1 MRKVLRFV
9 IFACFLSP
17 VSGILM
23 VLRVC
28 CGAYAQ
34 MRVALRFFRGGGCFS
49 PTDPAFNVRCGMRA
63 ENYAGVYLLS
73 CDLHCHTKLSDG
85 SVGIEELISLAKRR
99 GLHTIAITDH
109 DTFAGAV
116 RGVNIGKRAGVNVI
130 PGAELSAVDA
140 ATGRKVHI
148 LCYCCASPARLE
160 GLCRRTLE
168 SRKKAA
174 TDMLRRVMRYYPI
187 SPELVVRCATG
198 SAAVYKQHIMHAL
211 MDAGFTDSIFGEVFE
226 HLFHSENGVAV
237 SKVEYPEVRDVI
249 TQIHEAGGIAVLA
262 HPYTYDSIALMEQ
275 LTAESLLDGIE
286 VQHPSHSAQQAETL
300 AAFATAH
307 GLLMTGG
314 SDFHGMYGKGA
325 RAVGSTVIDDDAAA
339 ALMKFKRMG

>member
-1 MRKVLRFV
+1 MR
-9 IFACFLSP
+9 
-17 VSGILM
+17 
-23 VLRVC
+23 
-28 CGAYAQ
+28 
-34 MRVALRFFRGGGCFS
+34 
-49 PTDPAFNVRCGMRA
+49 RCTH
-63 ENYAGVYLLS
+63 LS

-130 PGAELSAVDA
+130 PGAELSAVDS

-148 LCYCCASPARLE
+148 LCYNCASAARLE

-174 TDMLRRVMRYYPI
+174 TEMLRKVMRYYPI

-211 MDAGFTDSIFGEVFE
+211 MDAGFADSIFGEVFE
-226 HLFHSENGVAV
+226 RLFNRENGVAV
-237 SKVEYPEVRDVI
+237 AAVEYPDVRDVI
-249 TQIHEAGGIAVLA
+249 AQVHEAGGIAVLA
-262 HPYTYDSIALMEQ
+262 HPYVYDSTDLMQQ
-275 LTAESLLDGIE
+275 LVKEELLDGIE
-286 VQHPSHSAQQAETL
+286 VHHPSHDEARRTALTD
-300 AAFATAH
+300 FAKEH
-307 GLLMTGG
+307 HLLMTGG

-325 RAVGSTVIDDDAAA
+325 RSVGRTVIDDDAAA
-339 ALMKFKRMG
+339 ALMKFKR

>member
-1 MRKVLRFV
+1 M
-9 IFACFLSP
+9 
-17 VSGILM
+17 
-23 VLRVC
+23 
-28 CGAYAQ
+28 
-34 MRVALRFFRGGGCFS
+34 
-49 PTDPAFNVRCGMRA
+49 
-63 ENYAGVYLLS
+63 S

-130 PGAELSAVDA
+130 PGAELSAVDS

-148 LCYCCASPARLE
+148 LCYNCASAARLE

-174 TDMLRRVMRYYPI
+174 TEMLRKVMRYYPI

-211 MDAGFTDSIFGEVFE
+211 MDAGFADSIFGEVFE
-226 HLFHSENGVAV
+226 RLFNRENGVAV
-237 SKVEYPEVRDVI
+237 AAVEYPDVRDVI
-249 TQIHEAGGIAVLA
+249 AQVHEAGGIAVLA
-262 HPYTYDSIALMEQ
+262 HPYVYDSTDLMQQ
-275 LTAESLLDGIE
+275 LVKEELLDGIE
-286 VQHPSHSAQQAETL
+286 VHHPSHDEARRTTL
-300 AAFATAH
+300 TDFAKEH
-307 GLLMTGG
+307 HLLMTGG

-325 RAVGSTVIDDDAAA
+325 RSVGSTVIDDDAAA
-339 ALMKFKRMG
+339 ALMKFKR

>member
-1 MRKVLRFV
+1 M
-9 IFACFLSP
+9 
-17 VSGILM
+17 
-23 VLRVC
+23 
-28 CGAYAQ
+28 
-34 MRVALRFFRGGGCFS
+34 
-49 PTDPAFNVRCGMRA
+49 
-63 ENYAGVYLLS
+63 S

-116 RGVNIGKRAGVNVI
+116 RGVNIGKRAGVHVI
-130 PGAELSAVDA
+130 PGAELSAVDS

-148 LCYCCASPARLE
+148 LCYNCASAARLE

-174 TDMLRRVMRYYPI
+174 TEMLRKVMRYYPI

-211 MDAGFTDSIFGEVFE
+211 MDAGFADSIFGEVFE
-226 HLFHSENGVAV
+226 RLFNSENGVAV
-237 SKVEYPEVRDVI
+237 AAVEYPDVRDVI
-249 TQIHEAGGIAVLA
+249 AQVHEAGGIAVLA
-262 HPYTYDSIALMEQ
+262 HPYVYDSTDLMQQ
-275 LTAESLLDGIE
+275 LVKEELLDGIE
-286 VQHPSHSAQQAETL
+286 VHHPSHDEARRTALTD
-300 AAFATAH
+300 FAKEH
-307 GLLMTGG
+307 YLLMTGG

-325 RAVGSTVIDDDAAA
+325 RSVGSTVIDDDAAA
-339 ALMKFKRMG
+339 ALMKFKR

>member
-1 MRKVLRFV
+1 M
-9 IFACFLSP
+9 
-17 VSGILM
+17 
-23 VLRVC
+23 
-28 CGAYAQ
+28 
-34 MRVALRFFRGGGCFS
+34 
-49 PTDPAFNVRCGMRA
+49 
-63 ENYAGVYLLS
+63 S

-116 RGVNIGKRAGVNVI
+116 RGVNIGKRAGVNVV
-130 PGAELSAVDA
+130 PGAELSAVDS

-148 LCYCCASPARLE
+148 LCYNCASAARLE

-174 TDMLRRVMRYYPI
+174 TEMLRKVMRYYPI

-211 MDAGFTDSIFGEVFE
+211 MDAGFADSIFGEVFDR
-226 HLFHSENGVAV
+226 LFNKENGVAV
-237 SKVEYPEVRDVI
+237 AAVEYPDVRDVLA
-249 TQIHEAGGIAVLA
+249 QVHEAGGIAVLA
-262 HPYTYDSIALMEQ
+262 HPYVYDSTDLMQQ
-275 LTAESLLDGIE
+275 LVKEELLDGIE
-286 VQHPSHSAQQAETL
+286 VHHPSHDEARRTALTD
-300 AAFATAH
+300 FAKEH
-307 GLLMTGG
+307 HLLMTGG

-325 RAVGSTVIDDDAAA
+325 RSVGSTVIDDDAAA
-339 ALMKFKRMG
+339 ALMKFKR

>member
-1 MRKVLRFV
+1 M
-9 IFACFLSP
+9 
-17 VSGILM
+17 
-23 VLRVC
+23 
-28 CGAYAQ
+28 
-34 MRVALRFFRGGGCFS
+34 
-49 PTDPAFNVRCGMRA
+49 
-63 ENYAGVYLLS
+63 S

-99 GLHTIAITDH
+99 GLRTIAITDH

-130 PGAELSAVDA
+130 PGAELSAVDS

-148 LCYCCASPARLE
+148 LCYNCASAARLE

-174 TDMLRRVMRYYPI
+174 TEMLRRVMRYYPI

-211 MDAGFTDSIFGEVFE
+211 MDAGFADSIFGEVFDR
-226 HLFHSENGVAV
+226 LFNKENGVAV
-237 SKVEYPEVRDVI
+237 AAVEYPDVRDVLA
-249 TQIHEAGGIAVLA
+249 QVHEAGGIAVLA
-262 HPYTYDSIALMEQ
+262 HPYVYDSTDLMQQ
-275 LTAESLLDGIE
+275 LVKEELLDGIE
-286 VQHPSHSAQQAETL
+286 VHHPSHDEARR
-300 AAFATAH
+300 AALTDFAKEH
-307 GLLMTGG
+307 HLLMTGG

-325 RAVGSTVIDDDAAA
+325 RSVGSTVIDDEAAA
-339 ALMKFKRMG
+339 ALMKFKR

>member
-1 MRKVLRFV
+1 MR
-9 IFACFLSP
+9 
-17 VSGILM
+17 
-23 VLRVC
+23 
-28 CGAYAQ
+28 
-34 MRVALRFFRGGGCFS
+34 
-49 PTDPAFNVRCGMRA
+49 RCTH
-63 ENYAGVYLLS
+63 LS

-116 RGVNIGKRAGVNVI
+116 RGVNIGKRAGVSVI
-130 PGAELSAVDA
+130 PGAELSAVDP

-148 LCYCCASPARLE
+148 LCYNCASAARLE

-174 TDMLRRVMRYYPI
+174 TEMLRRVMRYYPI

-211 MDAGFTDSIFGEVFE
+211 MDAGFADSIFGEVFDR
-226 HLFHSENGVAV
+226 LFNKENGVAV
-237 SKVEYPEVRDVI
+237 AAVEYPDVRDVLA
-249 TQIHEAGGIAVLA
+249 QVHEAGGIAVLA
-262 HPYTYDSIALMEQ
+262 HPYVYDSTDLMQQ
-275 LTAESLLDGIE
+275 LVKEELLDGIE
-286 VQHPSHSAQQAETL
+286 VHHPSHDEARRTALTD
-300 AAFATAH
+300 FAKEH
-307 GLLMTGG
+307 HLLMTGG

-325 RAVGSTVIDDDAAA
+325 RSVGSTVIDDDAAA
-339 ALMKFKRMG
+339 ALMKFKR

>member
-1 MRKVLRFV
+1 M
-9 IFACFLSP
+9 
-17 VSGILM
+17 
-23 VLRVC
+23 
-28 CGAYAQ
+28 
-34 MRVALRFFRGGGCFS
+34 
-49 PTDPAFNVRCGMRA
+49 
-63 ENYAGVYLLS
+63 S

-130 PGAELSAVDA
+130 PGAELSAVDS

-148 LCYCCASPARLE
+148 LCYNCASAARLE

-174 TDMLRRVMRYYPI
+174 TEMLRKVMRYYPI

-211 MDAGFTDSIFGEVFE
+211 MDAGFADSIFGEVFE
-226 HLFHSENGVAV
+226 RLFNRENGVAV
-237 SKVEYPEVRDVI
+237 AAVEYPDVRDVI
-249 TQIHEAGGIAVLA
+249 AQVHEAGGIAVLA
-262 HPYTYDSIALMEQ
+262 HPYVYDSTDLMQQ
-275 LTAESLLDGIE
+275 LVKEELLDGIE
-286 VQHPSHSAQQAETL
+286 VHHPSHDEARRTALTD
-300 AAFATAH
+300 FAKEH
-307 GLLMTGG
+307 HLLMTGG

-325 RAVGSTVIDDDAAA
+325 RSVGSTVIDDDAAA
-339 ALMKFKRMG
+339 ALMKFKR

>member
-1 MRKVLRFV
+1 M
-9 IFACFLSP
+9 
-17 VSGILM
+17 
-23 VLRVC
+23 
-28 CGAYAQ
+28 
-34 MRVALRFFRGGGCFS
+34 
-49 PTDPAFNVRCGMRA
+49 
-63 ENYAGVYLLS
+63 S

-130 PGAELSAVDA
+130 PGAELSAVDP

-148 LCYCCASPARLE
+148 LCYTCASAARLE

-174 TDMLRRVMRYYPI
+174 TEMLRRVMRYYPI

-211 MDAGFTDSIFGEVFE
+211 MDAGFADSIFGEVFDR
-226 HLFHSENGVAV
+226 LFNKENGVAV
-237 SKVEYPEVRDVI
+237 AAVEYPDVRDVLA
-249 TQIHEAGGIAVLA
+249 QVHEAGGIAVLA
-262 HPYTYDSIALMEQ
+262 HPYVYDSTDLMQQ
-275 LTAESLLDGIE
+275 LVKEELLDGIE
-286 VQHPSHSAQQAETL
+286 VHHPSHDEARRTALTD
-300 AAFATAH
+300 FAKEH
-307 GLLMTGG
+307 HLLMTGG

-325 RAVGSTVIDDDAAA
+325 RSVGSTVIDDDAAA
-339 ALMKFKRMG
+339 ALMKFKR

>member
-1 MRKVLRFV
+1 M
-9 IFACFLSP
+9 
-17 VSGILM
+17 
-23 VLRVC
+23 
-28 CGAYAQ
+28 
-34 MRVALRFFRGGGCFS
+34 
-49 PTDPAFNVRCGMRA
+49 
-63 ENYAGVYLLS
+63 S

-130 PGAELSAVDA
+130 PGAELSAVDS

-148 LCYCCASPARLE
+148 LCYNCASAARLE

-174 TDMLRRVMRYYPI
+174 TEMLRRVMRYYPI

-211 MDAGFTDSIFGEVFE
+211 MDAGFADSIFGEVFDR
-226 HLFHSENGVAV
+226 LFNKENGVAV
-237 SKVEYPEVRDVI
+237 AAVEYPDVRDVLA
-249 TQIHEAGGIAVLA
+249 QVHEAGGIAVLA
-262 HPYTYDSIALMEQ
+262 HPYVYDSTDLMQQ
-275 LTAESLLDGIE
+275 LVKEELLDGIE
-286 VQHPSHSAQQAETL
+286 VHHPSHDEARRTALTD
-300 AAFATAH
+300 FAKEH
-307 GLLMTGG
+307 HLLMTGG

-325 RAVGSTVIDDDAAA
+325 RSVGSTVIDDDAAA
-339 ALMKFKRMG
+339 ALMKFKR

>member
-1 MRKVLRFV
+1 MR
-9 IFACFLSP
+9 
-17 VSGILM
+17 
-23 VLRVC
+23 
-28 CGAYAQ
+28 
-34 MRVALRFFRGGGCFS
+34 
-49 PTDPAFNVRCGMRA
+49 RCTH
-63 ENYAGVYLLS
+63 LS

-130 PGAELSAVDA
+130 PGAELSAVDS

-148 LCYCCASPARLE
+148 LCYNCASAARLE

-174 TDMLRRVMRYYPI
+174 TEMLRKVMRYYPI

-211 MDAGFTDSIFGEVFE
+211 MDAGFADSIFGEVFE
-226 HLFHSENGVAV
+226 RLFNRENGVAV
-237 SKVEYPEVRDVI
+237 AAVEYPDVRDVI
-249 TQIHEAGGIAVLA
+249 AQVHEAGGIAVLA
-262 HPYTYDSIALMEQ
+262 HPYVYDSTDLMQQ
-275 LTAESLLDGIE
+275 LVKEELLDGIE
-286 VQHPSHSAQQAETL
+286 VHHPSHDEARRTALTD
-300 AAFATAH
+300 FAKEH
-307 GLLMTGG
+307 HLLMTGG

-325 RAVGSTVIDDDAAA
+325 RSVGSTVIDDDAAA
-339 ALMKFKRMG
+339 ALMKFKR

>member
-1 MRKVLRFV
+1 MR
-9 IFACFLSP
+9 
-17 VSGILM
+17 
-23 VLRVC
+23 
-28 CGAYAQ
+28 
-34 MRVALRFFRGGGCFS
+34 
-49 PTDPAFNVRCGMRA
+49 RCP
-63 ENYAGVYLLS
+63 LLS

-85 SVGIEELISLAKRR
+85 SVGIEELIALAKRR

-130 PGAELSAVDA
+130 PGAELSAVDS

-148 LCYCCASPARLE
+148 LCYNCASAARLE

-174 TDMLRRVMRYYPI
+174 TEMLRRVMRYYPI

-211 MDAGFTDSIFGEVFE
+211 MDAGFADSIFGEVFE
-226 HLFHSENGVAV
+226 RLFNKENGVAV
-237 SKVEYPEVRDVI
+237 AAVEYPDVRDVI
-249 TQIHEAGGIAVLA
+249 TQVHEAGGIAVLA
-262 HPYTYDSIALMEQ
+262 HPYAYDSTELMQQ
-275 LTAESLLDGIE
+275 LVKEELLDGIE
-286 VQHPSHSAQQAETL
+286 VHHPSHDEARRTALTE
-300 AAFATAH
+300 FATAH
-307 GLLMTGG
+307 HLLMTGG

-339 ALMKFKRMG
+339 ALMKFKR